1 MINWHMMAMKK
12 GLTQDE
18 LNKAFALK
26 TEIFHPKLSG
36 SNSLKSQCSHQQHG
50 NKDVKMTEEVD
61 NNDDPDEGDL
71 KPPPIKRICLASS

>member
-1 MINWHMMAMKK
+1 MINWRTMAIKK

-36 SNSLKSQCSHQQHG
+36 SNSQKSRRSHQQHD
-50 NKDVKMTEEVD
+50 NEDVEMTEEVD
-61 NNDDPDEGDL
+61 NNDAPEKGDS
-71 KPPPIKRICLASS
+71 KPPPRKRIRLANS